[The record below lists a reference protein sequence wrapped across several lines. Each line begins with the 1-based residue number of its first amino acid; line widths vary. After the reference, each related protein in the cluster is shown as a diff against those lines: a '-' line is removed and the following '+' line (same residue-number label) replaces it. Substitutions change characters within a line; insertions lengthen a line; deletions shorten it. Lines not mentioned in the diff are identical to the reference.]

1 MIFIELAAV
10 IVIVV
15 VFYAGYKVGR
25 WVQREVI

>member
-1 MIFIELAAV
+1 MMILELAAF

-15 VFYAGYKVGR
+15 AFYAGYKVGR